1 MMCTLALR
9 ARAGRFEAHACQAP
23 TERAQWGRVALLNGR
38 LLSPWQSLPRTV
50 PRPRPFDAA
59 APSHARVRARSHG
72 RGPPPGWR
80 PSAALVPAR
89 LDAAGARSASRPRA
103 GRRGARIT
111 RRRLNEIGLGYTLL
125 APAVILLVVFEVFPI
140 LYGAY
145 ISACDW
151 RLQCTQFVGLDN
163 YTRALTDTAMWHAL
177 LVTATYA
184 LISVPLQLGLG
195 LWIAYLLYQ
204 KVRGQEA
211 FRVLFFLPYITS
223 TVASAAVWS
232 YLYSPDNGLL
242 NGALRLVGLP
252 AQQWLT
258 EPRGVFLLVA
268 QSFGV
273 GIPLWLQGPSLALVS
288 LIAFTT
294 WVFVGY
300 DIAIF
305 LAGLGNVPTELYD
318 AAKVDGASGW
328 TLFRNI
334 TFPLLSPTTFFLL
347 IFTVIGTFKAFN
359 HVWVMT
365 EGGPGDATTTASVLI
380 FQQLYQNNR
389 YGYSAALAFILF
401 AVILLLTVVQ
411 NRLAGRRVVYD

>member
-1 MMCTLALR
+1 MAV
-9 ARAGRFEAHACQAP
+9 P
-23 TERAQWGRVALLNGR
+23 S
-38 LLSPWQSLPRTV
+38 SPPV
-50 PRPRPFDAA
+50 PRHQPGPRSVVSTSGAA
-59 APSHARVRARSHG
+59 AGSRRSRVS
-72 RGPPPGWR
+72 
-80 PSAALVPAR
+80 
-89 LDAAGARSASRPRA
+89 
-103 GRRGARIT
+103 
-111 RRRLNEIGLGYTLL
+111 RRRLSEIGLGYSLL
-125 APAVILLVVFEVFPI
+125 APAALLLLVFEVFPI
-140 LYGAY
+140 VYGAY

-151 RLQCTQFVGLDN
+151 RLQCAQFVGFDN
-163 YTRALTDTAMWHAL
+163 YTRALADSALWHAL

-204 KVRGQEA
+204 KVRGQEL

-242 NGALRLVGLP
+242 NSALRLVGVP
-252 AQQWLT
+252 TQHWLT
-258 EPRGVFLLVA
+258 EPRGVFLLAA
-268 QSFGV
+268 QAFGASV
-273 GIPLWLQGPSLALVS
+273 PLWLQGPSLALVS

-318 AAKVDGASGW
+318 AAKVDGAGGW

-380 FQQLYQNNR
+380 FQQLYQANR

-401 AVILLLTVVQ
+401 AVILLLTVIQ
-411 NRLAGRRVVYD
+411 NRLAGRRVVYE

>member
-1 MMCTLALR
+1 MAVPSAHSPASPPVSTQPSRPTLAS
-9 ARAGRFEAHACQAP
+9 AP
-23 TERAQWGRVALLNGR
+23 GAT
-38 LLSPWQSLPRTV
+38 
-50 PRPRPFDAA
+50 AA
-59 APSHARVRARSHG
+59 ARL
-72 RGPPPGWR
+72 R
-80 PSAALVPAR
+80 P
-89 LDAAGARSASRPRA
+89 
-103 GRRGARIT
+103 RIT
-111 RRRLNEIGLGYTLL
+111 RRRLNEISLGYTLL

-151 RLQCTQFVGLDN
+151 RLQCTQFIGLDN
-163 YTRALTDTAMWHAL
+163 YIRAFTDTAMWHAL

-273 GIPLWLQGPSLALVS
+273 GVPLWLQGPSMALVS

-411 NRLAGRRVVYD
+411 NRLAGRRVVYE

>member
-1 MMCTLALR
+1 MAVPSTDRTGATSSTAIPTR
-9 ARAGRFEAHACQAP
+9 RPGAGSVAP
-23 TERAQWGRVALLNGR
+23 V
-38 LLSPWQSLPRTV
+38 
-50 PRPRPFDAA
+50 
-59 APSHARVRARSHG
+59 
-72 RGPPPGWR
+72 
-80 PSAALVPAR
+80 
-89 LDAAGARSASRPRA
+89 AGAGALERRRSRV
-103 GRRGARIT
+103 T
-111 RRRLNEIGLGYTLL
+111 RRRLSEIGLGYTLL
-125 APAVILLVVFEVFPI
+125 APAVVLLLVFEVFPI

-145 ISACDW
+145 ISTCDW
-151 RLQCTQFVGLDN
+151 RLQCTQFIGFGN
-163 YTRALTDTAMWHAL
+163 YTRALTDSAVWHAL

-204 KVRGQEA
+204 KVRGQEV

-242 NGALRLVGLP
+242 NSALRLVGLP
-252 AQQWLT
+252 AQHWLT
-258 EPRGVFLLVA
+258 EPRGVLALMGHA
-268 QSFGV
+268 IGV
-273 GIPLWLQGPSLALVS
+273 DLPLWMQGPSMALVS

-318 AAKVDGASGW
+318 AARVDGASGW
-328 TLFRNI
+328 GLFRNI

-359 HVWVMT
+359 HIWVMT
-365 EGGPGDATTTASVLI
+365 EGGPSDATTTASVLI

-401 AVILLLTVVQ
+401 VVILVLTVVQ

>member
-1 MMCTLALR
+1 MK
-9 ARAGRFEAHACQAP
+9 
-23 TERAQWGRVALLNGR
+23 RVAFHPPAPEAMATP
-38 LLSPWQSLPRTV
+38 STDAPSSLPFPTRQ
-50 PRPRPFDAA
+50 P
-59 APSHARVRARSHG
+59 G
-72 RGPPPGWR
+72 RQPVA
-80 PSAALVPAR
+80 SA
-89 LDAAGARSASRPRA
+89 PRA
-103 GRRGARIT
+103 GPVRQQSRAT
-111 RRRLNEIGLGYTLL
+111 RRRLSEIGFGYALL
-125 APAVILLVVFEVFPI
+125 APAVVLLLAFEVFPI

-163 YTRALTDTAMWHAL
+163 YTRALNDSALWHAL

-204 KVRGQEA
+204 KVRGQEI

-242 NGALRLVGLP
+242 NAALRMVGLP
-252 AQQWLT
+252 AQHWLT
-258 EPRGVFLLVA
+258 EPRGVFALVG

-273 GIPLWLQGPSLALVS
+273 SVPIGLQGPSMALVS

-294 WVFVGY
+294 WVFIGY

-318 AAKVDGASGW
+318 AARVDGASGW
-328 TLFRNI
+328 TLFRSI

-380 FQQLYQNNR
+380 FQQLYQSNR

-401 AVILLLTVVQ
+401 AVILVLTVVQ

>member
-1 MMCTLALR
+1 MAVPSTNATDTTSSPAFP
-9 ARAGRFEAHACQAP
+9 AR
-23 TERAQWGRVALLNGR
+23 
-38 LLSPWQSLPRTV
+38 
-50 PRPRPFDAA
+50 
-59 APSHARVRARSHG
+59 
-72 RGPPPGWR
+72 PPG
-80 PSAALVPAR
+80 PSAVVPTR
-89 LDAAGARSASRPRA
+89 RAAA
-103 GRRGARIT
+103 GRRPSRLT
-111 RRRLNEIGLGYTLL
+111 RRRLSEIGLGYSLL
-125 APAVILLVVFEVFPI
+125 APAIVLLLVFEVFPI

-151 RLQCTQFVGLDN
+151 RLQCTQFVGFDN
-163 YTRALTDTAMWHAL
+163 YTRALNDSAVWHAL

-184 LISVPLQLGLG
+184 LISVPLQLSLG
-195 LWIAYLLYQ
+195 LLIAYLLYQ
-204 KVRGQEA
+204 KVRGQEL

-252 AQQWLT
+252 AQHWLT
-258 EPRGVFLLVA
+258 EPRGVFALIGLSLGMDV
-268 QSFGV
+268 
-273 GIPLWLQGPSLALVS
+273 PLWLHGPSMGLVS

-318 AAKVDGASGW
+318 AARVDGAGGW

-365 EGGPGDATTTASVLI
+365 EGGPGNATTTASVLI

-401 AVILLLTVVQ
+401 AVILVLTVVQ

>member
-1 MMCTLALR
+1 MAVPSAHSPSSTPVSTQPPRPAT
-9 ARAGRFEAHACQAP
+9 AVSAPGAAAAGR
-23 TERAQWGRVALLNGR
+23 T
-38 LLSPWQSLPRTV
+38 
-50 PRPRPFDAA
+50 
-59 APSHARVRARSHG
+59 
-72 RGPPPGWR
+72 RG
-80 PSAALVPAR
+80 
-89 LDAAGARSASRPRA
+89 
-103 GRRGARIT
+103 RIT
-111 RRRLNEIGLGYTLL
+111 RRRLSEMGLGYTLL

-151 RLQCTQFVGLDN
+151 RLQCTQFVGFDN

-232 YLYSPDNGLL
+232 YLYSPDKGIL
-242 NGALRLVGLP
+242 NGALRLIGLP
-252 AQQWLT
+252 TQQWLT
-258 EPRGVFLLVA
+258 EPRGVFLLAA
-268 QSFGV
+268 QSLFGASV
-273 GIPLWLQGPSLALVS
+273 PLWLQGPSLALIS
-288 LIAFTT
+288 LIVFTT

-401 AVILLLTVVQ
+401 AVILLLTVIQ